1 MRFTVSARSYA
12 CASVVAFCLAIAGL
26 APAQTIPNYN
36 PTPTILHTWTTNENP
51 SEGQLAKDSAGNI
64 YGYNTTTVNN
74 DGTDTFYSFLF
85 KLTNLQNGSYSYS
98 VPFTFASNY
107 SLYNTA
113 TPVLDASGN
122 IFGTAFDKNNTN
134 SPGVLFELV
143 NSGGNYTFQV
153 LYTFVQGVDSP
164 PNRLMMDASGNLYG
178 ATPAQLTCCTAG
190 EPTVTGYGNVYEFVN
205 NNGAYSKKVL
215 YDYSSSNNAAG
226 SFGLLT
232 MDAAG
237 NLFDIGDEANY
248 STEDVVEL
256 VKGADG
262 SYTERLLYRETNESI
277 NLFAPLTVDAND
289 NLFLATTYVSGS
301 NDGAV
306 VELANNNGSYSLQTL
321 YSFTGGADGS
331 YPQTPLVFDA
341 SGNLYGT
348 TSYGGSVS
356 GSSGAGTVFALV
368 PGSGGYQLKTL
379 YTFNGTTD
387 GGSPESGILFDQN
400 YNIFGVT
407 NGFYNGTTQ
416 VHSPPTIFEL
426 LNQTANATTTTV
438 TASPTSVGLATPVT
452 LTATVAP
459 ASGGSLPSGTITF
472 TEGSI
477 TLGSAEVSGGT
488 ASLTLTSDFLGLGT
502 DTITATFTAS
512 GGNTGANSSGVATVT
527 VTESN
532 LAQISGGNTFSGN
545 QNVNGSVTATSF
557 AGDGSGLTNVT
568 ASALNCVG
576 CVTNTQLGVNYAG
589 STTQGGP
596 ATSAITAQTAL
607 TAGSATT
614 AATANNAIQ
623 LGGLPASA
631 YALAGANSFTGNQTI
646 TGNVTSTGSV
656 TAQSASFSSSVTTG
670 GVTLSPT
677 ATATAS
683 QSFASSPIAATASA
697 FNSSTSAPESLGFA
711 LQTVPVAA
719 TNNTSNPAVT
729 LNLLYGANGS
739 PAPTG
744 LSFNAD
750 GTINFASNQKFPI
763 PSGVG
768 TITGVAAGPGLTG
781 GGTSGNVT
789 LSLAPQSCPAGT
801 ALSGISST
809 GQPLCTAFAST
820 TSNTFVGQQVMQ
832 SLNVTNGV
840 TTNSVTIGGGTAI
853 QGYFSVTIPVTL
865 PALPPGTCMS
875 YHSAAIAG
883 FTPGDTD
890 TFAIGAPSALTASL
904 HAPAPHGPGDKD
916 DDRDWDHPYPGPALF
931 LSYQAWETSTTAN
944 PTISL
949 EVCNSSNSP
958 YQGGFTGNFR
968 VDIFKH

>member
-1 MRFTVSARSYA
+1 MRFTVSARGYA
-12 CASVVAFCLAIAGL
+12 CACVVVFCLAIAGL
-26 APAQTIPNYN
+26 TPAQTIPNYS
-36 PTPTILHTWTTNENP
+36 PTPTILHTWTANENP
-51 SEGQLAKDSAGNI
+51 GLERLARDASGNI
-64 YGYNTTTVNN
+64 YGYNFTSLNSG
-74 DGTDTFYSFLF
+74 GTYTFYNFLF
-85 KLTNLQNGSYSYS
+85 KMTNLQNGSYSYS
-98 VPFTFASNY
+98 VPFTFPSNY

-113 TPVLDASGN
+113 SPVLDASGN
-122 IFGTAFDKNNTN
+122 IFGTAFDKNNTS

-153 LYTFVQGVDSP
+153 LYTFVQGVDAP
-164 PNRLMMDASGNLYG
+164 PNRLMIDGSGNLYG

-190 EPTVTGYGNVYEFVN
+190 SPTLTGYGNVYEFVN
-205 NNGAYSKKVL
+205 NNGTYTKKVL
-215 YDYSSSNNAAG
+215 YDYSASNNAAG

-237 NLFDIGDEANY
+237 NLFDIGDEADY

-262 SYTERLLYRETNESI
+262 TFSERLIYRETGGSI
-277 NLFAPLTVDAND
+277 DLFDPLTVDAND
-289 NLFLATTYVSGS
+289 NIFLASRHIGS
-301 NDGAV
+301 SNNGGIL
-306 VELANNNGSYSLQTL
+306 ELANNNGSYSLETL

-348 TSYGGSVS
+348 TTYGGSAS
-356 GSSGAGTVFALV
+356 GANGAGTVFALV
-368 PGSGGYQLKTL
+368 PGNSGYQLKTV
-379 YTFNGTTD
+379 YTFTGTTD
-387 GGSPESGILFDQN
+387 GGAPESGILFDQN
-400 YNIFGVT
+400 YNIFGVA
-407 NGFYNGTTQ
+407 NGFYNGATQ
-416 VHSPPTIFEL
+416 VHNPPVVFEL

-438 TASPTSVGLATPVT
+438 TAAPTSVGLATPVT
-452 LTATVAP
+452 LTATVTP
-459 ASGGSLPSGTITF
+459 ASGSSLPSGTVTF

-477 TLGSAEVSGGT
+477 TLGSAQLSGGT

-512 GGNTGANSSGVATVT
+512 GGNTGANSSGVTTVT
-527 VTESN
+527 VSESN

-545 QNVNGSVTATSF
+545 QNINGSVTATSF
-557 AGDGSGLTNVT
+557 SGDGSGLTNVT
-568 ASALNCVG
+568 ASALNCLG

-631 YALAGANSFTGNQTI
+631 YALAGANNFTGNQTI

-697 FNSSTSAPESLGFA
+697 FNSSTSTPESLGFA

-719 TNNTSNPAVT
+719 SNNTPNPAAT
-729 LNLLYGANGS
+729 LNVLYGANGS
-739 PAPTG
+739 PVPTG

-781 GGTSGNVT
+781 GGASGNVT
-789 LSLAPQSCPAGT
+789 LSLAPQSCPAGM
-801 ALSGISST
+801 ALSGINSA

-875 YHSAAIAG
+875 YRSAVISG

-890 TFAIGAPSALTASL
+890 TFAIGAPSALTSTLRA
-904 HAPAPHGPGDKD
+904 PGDKD
-916 DDRDWDHPYPGPALF
+916 DRDKDHPHPKPALF
-931 LSYQAWETSTTAN
+931 LSYQAWETTTTAN
-944 PTISL
+944 PTVSL
-949 EVCNSSNSP
+949 EVCNPSNTP